1 MNNKVYINGRF
12 VSADDARVS
21 VFDAAVQ
28 HAVGLFETMQAF
40 DGRVFQLDRHIQR
53 LIDSAEQ
60 TALTRHLQYD
70 GLCDL
75 VRQTLAEN
83 QRTEAR
89 VRLTITGGDLSLLA
103 AARSSGAPGKA
114 QPTVICSLTDPT
126 EYPPT
131 FFDEGVTLVIADA
144 KANPFDP
151 LAGHKTLNYW
161 ARLTSLADA
170 AARQAGEALWFSVT
184 NHLVGGA
191 VSNVFLVKDEQLW
204 TPIARGEEVEGA
216 LPSPV
221 LPGTTRAAIIELAE
235 AADLPVVRKMLS
247 INDLLEADEM
257 FLTNSSWQVLP
268 AVRLEK
274 ETIGDGKVGPTT
286 QRLREALLAR
296 IQHDCA
302 GDPTSDEKPD

>member
-1 MNNKVYINGRF
+1 MSDKVYINGRF
-12 VSADDARVS
+12 VAAGQARLS
-21 VFDAAVQ
+21 VHDAAVG

-40 DGRVFQLDRHIQR
+40 DGRVFQLGRHIER

-70 GLCDL
+70 PLCDL
-75 VRQTLAEN
+75 VRQTLTEN

-103 AARSSGAPGKA
+103 AVRSPQRNRKH
-114 QPTVICSLTDPT
+114 QPTIICSVTDPT
-126 EYPPT
+126 EYPPA
-131 FFDEGVTLVIADA
+131 FFEEGVMLVIADA

-191 VSNVFLVKDEQLW
+191 VSNVFLVKDQQLF
-204 TPIARGEEVEGA
+204 TPFARGEEAEGA

-221 LPGTTRAAIIELAE
+221 LPGTTRAAVIDLAD

-247 INDLLEADEM
+247 INDVLEADEM

-274 ETIGDGKVGPTT
+274 ENIGDGKVGPMTR
-286 QRLREALLAR
+286 RLREALLEQIR
-296 IQHDCA
+296 RDCSQP
-302 GDPTSDEKPD
+302 DPDTA